1 MGAHAPINH
10 NENQAL
16 FRQMAIEGTL
26 ISGVLKD
33 RSLLHDL
40 TALAPEHFAV
50 PGAGEAWRMVISPR
64 CPSDHMALSVSIPD
78 LPERIAG
85 MIATINP
92 NRDTVLRAR
101 QALLDGHARR
111 VLRRTC
117 RELLSSLDSGQP
129 TGELLQRSRALL
141 GAIDIGGAESCSA
154 DSVARM
160 LADEELR
167 SAISTGIAA
176 LDYVLYGGLHIG
188 LLTGILA
195 RYKVGK
201 TLMLATIARNLEHQ
215 AIPTLMIS
223 LERRK
228 HDMERFIAARALGI
242 DARDLDIK
250 SDPAQAEAFAHY
262 LADQRSLRYVHKP
275 GITIDELRST
285 IVSEVQRHGIK
296 VVLVDYWQ
304 LITSPGPRTSR
315 EEKQAE
321 AGQMLADLA
330 ADLDIT
336 IAITGQL
343 NQEGAPK
350 GSEGLLASAGMV
362 VKLNREENADFGF
375 LQAIVSNKGKSLSK
389 GNPADPSL
397 ELALPGPHFRD
408 MM

>member
-1 MGAHAPINH
+1 MGAHTPISQDQD
-10 NENQAL
+10 QAL
-16 FRQMAIEGTL
+16 YRQMAIEATL
-26 ISGVLKD
+26 VGGVLKD
-33 RSLLHDL
+33 RSFLHDL
-40 TALAPEHFAV
+40 AALTPEHFAV
-50 PGAGEAWRMVISPR
+50 PGAGEAWRMVLSPR
-64 CPSDHMALSVSIPD
+64 CPDDPMALCVAVPD
-78 LPERIAG
+78 LPERLSG
-85 MIATINP
+85 MIASVAP
-92 NRDTVLRAR
+92 NRETVLRAR

-111 VLRRTC
+111 VLRRAC
-117 RELLSSLDSGQP
+117 REMLVSLDSGQP
-129 TGELLQRSRALL
+129 TGELLLRSRALI
-141 GAIDIGGAESCSA
+141 GSIDAGGAESSSA
-154 DSVARM
+154 DSVARI
-160 LADEELR
+160 LAEEELR

-188 LLTGILA
+188 QLTGILA

-201 TLMLATIARNLEHQ
+201 SLMLATIARNLEQQ
-215 AIPTLMIS
+215 ALPTLMVS

-228 HDMERFIAARALGI
+228 HDMERFIVARALGV

-250 SDPAQAEAFAHY
+250 ADPAQAEAFAHY
-262 LADQRSLRYVHKP
+262 LADRRSLRYVHKP

-296 VVLVDYWQ
+296 VALVDYWQ
-304 LITSPGPRTSR
+304 LITSPGPRMSR

-330 ADLDIT
+330 ADLDIA

-362 VKLNREENADFGF
+362 IKLNREENADFGF

-389 GNPADPSL
+389 GNPADPSI

-408 MM
+408 VI